1 VKQHIYGRQPAAPA
15 YRQEWENILLEKFGP
30 AKYQFQRGR
39 IDACLIHHI
48 DDFDVCGPTE
58 AVKDLL
64 ENQLE
69 KSTPL
74 MVVWWQNQ
82 TINMLKTFWE
92 NPTWKMQTQEFY
104 REENFN

>member
-1 VKQHIYGRQPAAPA
+1 M
-15 YRQEWENILLEKFGP
+15 EKFGP

-69 KSTPL
+69 KNTPL
-74 MVVWWQNQ
+74 MVVVAKPNDKHAQNILGKPHMENANPGVLPGRKLQ
-82 TINMLKTFWE
+82 LTSAGSMGPLTI
-92 NPTWKMQTQEFY
+92 
-104 REENFN
+104 EEKETYASCLDS